1 MPFLEESRDGGH
13 AGHSSRRRLCSTSA
27 CAVYTRGRKAA
38 GKSPCF
44 HVPGIVVQW
53 TRKMKKEGEGD
64 KVDISICRQSV
75 CMGDDIDNHTCTYT
89 INPSTMFRDIF
100 LDLIKQ
106 KYFPSIF
113 GNDVVWSLFCGDD
126 DLLSW
131 KTKEDKLYSR
141 FGDKEPTI
149 LSVERWT
156 ASACIDFRY
165 YSPPIKR
172 AKYIFTMFGGSK
184 FHIWHEGFMP
194 EYESYCISRTMED
207 DWRKVLAGH

>member
-1 MPFLEESRDGGH
+1 MDNSIIWIFF
-13 AGHSSRRRLCSTSA
+13 AGACIFWLYSA
-27 CAVYTRGRKAA
+27 SG
-38 GKSPCF
+38 
-44 HVPGIVVQW
+44 
-53 TRKMKKEGEGD
+53 KMKAQQKQQIEYEENRVKYRNFTSEMFDGTP
-64 KVDISICRQSV
+64 
-75 CMGDDIDNHTCTYT
+75 DDELTQAV
-89 INPSTMFRDIF
+89 MFHIM
-100 LDLIKQ
+100 
-106 KYFPSIF
+106 
-113 GNDVVWSLFCGDD
+113 
-126 DLLSW
+126 
-131 KTKEDKLYSR
+131 TKEDKLYSR

-156 ASACIDFRY
+156 AYACIDFRY